1 MTDLKNYAGF
11 LDGFLISPAPFR
23 LMNMTMS
30 PFSTEDAFV
39 NRKLWLKNKATSVDT
54 VDVNGHQGTITRSA
68 TEALAQALSHLCIA
82 HDSEIWIET
91 TTNNRYVSSCVTNTI
106 ERFCRWSRVRS
117 DKTVAI
123 LVIHEFGFVY
133 PRMHELLKMKLP
145 IIEDAAYAMFSVGK
159 EGMVGSWGDFV
170 IYSLAKMFPMQAGGV
185 LACKNEVLLHHDLD
199 LNESQ
204 YFSRCFRR
212 YIGQREEIICKRIR
226 NHTILKGMFA
236 DMGFESRFHP
246 EPGEVPGAF
255 MFKAPERDLP
265 ELKMFM
271 QSQGVECSVFYGEE
285 SFFVPCHQRMEECHL
300 RYLADLV
307 KWFFDEHHPTEAF

>member
-39 NRKLWLKNKATSVDT
+39 NRKLWLKNKVTSVDT
-54 VDVNGHQGTITRSA
+54 VEVNGHQGTVTRSA
-68 TEALAQALSHLCIA
+68 TEALALALSQLHLV

-91 TTNNRYVSSCVTNTI
+91 TTNNRYISSCVTNTI
-106 ERFCRWSRVRS
+106 ERFCKWSRNRTE
-117 DKTVAI
+117 KTVAI
-123 LVIHEFGFVY
+123 LVVHEFGFVY
-133 PRMHELLKMKLP
+133 PRMSDLVKLNIP
-145 IIEDAAYAMFSVGK
+145 IIEDAAYAMFSTGK
-159 EGMVGSWGDFV
+159 EGMIGSWGDYV

-185 LACKNEVLLHHDLD
+185 LVCKNDVLLHRDMNLD
-199 LNESQ
+199 ESQ
-204 YFSRCFRR
+204 YFSRCYRR
-212 YIGQREEIICKRIR
+212 YIGQREDIICQRIR
-226 NHTILKGMFA
+226 NHTILKGLFA

-246 EPGEVPGAF
+246 EQGEVPGAF
-255 MFKAPERDLP
+255 MFKAPGYNLAG
-265 ELKMFM
+265 LKIFM

-300 RYLADLV
+300 RYIADLV
-307 KWFFDEHHPTEAF
+307 KWFSIS